1 MESARRVMAVD
12 LGGTKTAAGVVD
24 QDGAVLA
31 KLKAPAEKWR
41 PEATAAQVAELA
53 TTALAAASVS
63 WEEIAGV
70 GLCVPGIYFEDTG
83 EAWAPN
89 LWGRD
94 EVPLKAL
101 LEQRLP
107 APVVIDSDRSAYVL
121 GEQWLGAARGLTDVV
136 FLAVGTGIGAGIIAG
151 GKLVRGVSG
160 IAGAVG
166 WFALDPRP
174 QQIYRKLGCFEAE
187 AAGPAVARRAA
198 ALGLQGLTPEKVAMR
213 ARLGDPAA
221 VQVLEETAA
230 WLGMG
235 VANIVSLLNPQMVVL
250 GGGLMQA
257 GDLLLEG
264 VRRYMLD
271 WAQPVSG
278 EEVRLELT
286 RLGEDAG
293 LLGAARLAWLG
304 GE

>member
-1 MESARRVMAVD
+1 MESVRVVLAAD
-12 LGGTKTAAGVVD
+12 LGGTKTAVGVVNRE
-24 QDGAVLA
+24 GAILA
-31 KLKAPAEKWR
+31 KRKAAAEK
-41 PEATAAQVAELA
+41 PGPAATAAQVAELA
-53 TTALAAASVS
+53 EAALADASVS
-63 WEEIAGV
+63 REAVAGAGV
-70 GLCVPGIYFEDTG
+70 CVPGIYFEDSG

-89 LWGRD
+89 LWGGGQAPIKR
-94 EVPLKAL
+94 L
-101 LEQRLP
+101 LEPRLP
-107 APVVIDSDRSAYVL
+107 APVVIDSDRSACVL
-121 GEQWLGAARGLTDVV
+121 AEQWLGAARGLSDVV

-151 GKLVRGVSG
+151 GRLVRGASG

-166 WFALDPRP
+166 WFALAP
-174 QQIYRKLGCFEAE
+174 QRQPLYRQMGCFEAE

-198 ALGLQGLTPEKVAMR
+198 ALGLPGLSPEKVARR

-221 VQVLEETAA
+221 VEAFEQTAA

-264 VRRYMLD
+264 VRRHMLA

-278 EEVRLELT
+278 EEVRLELS

-293 LLGAARLAWLG
+293 LLGAARLAWLK

>member
-1 MESARRVMAVD
+1 MR
-12 LGGTKTAAGVVD
+12 
-24 QDGAVLA
+24 GA
-31 KLKAPAEKWR
+31 
-41 PEATAAQVAELA
+41 
-53 TTALAAASVS
+53 
-63 WEEIAGV
+63 
-70 GLCVPGIYFEDTG
+70 
-83 EAWAPN
+83 
-89 LWGRD
+89 
-94 EVPLKAL
+94 
-101 LEQRLP
+101 
-107 APVVIDSDRSAYVL
+107 
-121 GEQWLGAARGLTDVV
+121 
-136 FLAVGTGIGAGIIAG
+136 
-151 GKLVRGVSG
+151 SG

-166 WFALDPRP
+166 WFALAP
-174 QQIYRKLGCFEAE
+174 QRQPLYRQMGCFEAE

-198 ALGLQGLTPEKVAMR
+198 ALGLPGLSPEKVARR

-221 VQVLEETAA
+221 VEVFEQTAA

-264 VRRYMLD
+264 VRRHMLA

-278 EEVRLELT
+278 EEVRLELS

-293 LLGAARLAWLG
+293 LLGAARLAWLK